1 MSLEQSW
8 QSLDAAAQ
16 KYGVAKSSLLAW
28 LEEGILRSE
37 VDAQG
42 VLRVNLDDLEL
53 KIHELTKL

>member
-1 MSLEQSW
+1 MSLGENW

-16 KYGVAKSSLLAW
+16 KYGIDRRSLLSW

-37 VDAQG
+37 VDNEG
-42 VLRVNLDDLEL
+42 ILLLNIDDLEL

>member
-1 MSLEQSW
+1 MSLEQNW

-16 KYGVAKSSLLAW
+16 KYGVEKSSLLSW

-37 VDAQG
+37 VDTDG
-42 VLRVNLDDLEL
+42 MLRINIDDLEL